1 MEIILN
7 YFKGI
12 IEELPNLLETT
23 KPVVFF
29 QDGNFRISSTVT
41 TTWLVML
48 FVFVFVT
55 FITSKLEKVPTTRR
69 QAVAEW
75 ITMFIYNFVYSICGE
90 KTKKLY
96 GTFGGI
102 FITILVMNFMWVIPT
117 FTTPTAS
124 YSTTLALALIGYL
137 YVQFSIIREKNIF
150 GYLKGYIEPNAFMI
164 IGNLTSI
171 FAIPLS
177 LSMRL
182 FGNMFSSKILDSIV
196 MITLPLLVP
205 IVFSLL
211 SILAG
216 IIQAYVFTLL
226 ITMFTGEG
234 IE

>member
-1 MEIILN
+1 MDIILN
-7 YFKGI
+7 YFRGI
-12 IEELPNLLETT
+12 IEDLPNLLETT

-29 QDGNFRISSTVT
+29 QEGNFRISSTVT

-48 FVFVFVT
+48 LLFIFVI

-75 ITMFIYNFVYSICGE
+75 ITMFLYNFVESICGD
-90 KTKKLY
+90 KAKKYY
-96 GTFGGI
+96 GTLGGI
-102 FITILVMNFMWVIPT
+102 FISILVMNFMWVIPT

-137 YVQFSIIREKNIF
+137 YVQFAIIREKKIL
-150 GYLKGYIEPNAFMI
+150 GYLKSYVEPNAFMI

-182 FGNMFSSKILDSIV
+182 FGNMFSGKILDSIV

-211 SILAG
+211 SILSG
-216 IIQAYVFTLL
+216 MIQAYVFTLL
-226 ITMFTGEG
+226 LTMFTGEG

>member
-1 MEIILN
+1 MDIILN
-7 YFKGI
+7 YFTGI

-23 KPVVFF
+23 KPVIFF
-29 QDGNFRISSTVT
+29 QEGNFRISSTVT
-41 TTWLVML
+41 TTWLVMI

-102 FITILVMNFMWVIPT
+102 FLTILVMNFMWVIPT

-137 YVQFSIIREKNIF
+137 YVQYSIIREKKIL